1 MTETCKAAIFT
12 GINKLEVLDIKKP
25 TPKPNEVLV
34 ELKTCALCTWEQR
47 VYQGI
52 NQVDFPFIGGHEE
65 AGIIV
70 EVGADIDPNL
80 WQVND
85 RVVVGLLTSCGECE
99 NCRIG
104 EEGSCENFN
113 YENLVGGLDTRGMGG
128 LSQYLAVP
136 VSKLF
141 KISDKLSYEEAALT
155 EPLSCVVHSVEIAN
169 IQFGETVVVVGAGIM
184 GAFHAILAKNKGARV
199 IVIEPNEKRLA
210 LLRELGFTELINPT
224 HDDSISKV
232 KELTNGK
239 GADVILNTVGV
250 SKLAEESVAMS
261 ALYGRVVLYS
271 SYHPDTPI
279 ALSPNQLH
287 RRMTKV
293 VGSANSST
301 RDFIT
306 AMKLL
311 NEGIVDVKPFIA
323 GIYPLSDVVAGM
335 EAAISPDSYRIIVD
349 MSAE

>member
-1 MTETCKAAIFT
+1 MTETCQAAIFT
-12 GINKLEVLDIKKP
+12 DVNQLEVKEITK
-25 TPKPNEVLV
+25 PKPKANEVLV

-52 NQVDFPFIGGHEE
+52 NKVAFPFIGGHEE
-65 AGIIV
+65 AGIIT
-70 EVGADIDPNL
+70 EVGGDIDTKL
-80 WQVND
+80 WNVGD
-85 RVVVGLLTSCGECE
+85 KVVVGLLTSCGECE

-113 YENLVGGLDTRGMGG
+113 YENLVGGLDTQGMGG

-141 KISDKLSYEEAALT
+141 KISEKLSYQEAALT

-199 IVIEPNEKRLA
+199 IIVEPNEGRLE
-210 LLRELGFTELINPT
+210 LLRSLGFEETINP
-224 HDDSISKV
+224 SNENSVEKV
-232 KELTNGK
+232 LELTNGK
-239 GADVILNTVGV
+239 GADVVLNTVGV
-250 SKLAEESVAMS
+250 SKLAEESVEMS

-279 ALSPNQLH
+279 ALSPNRLH
-287 RRMTKV
+287 RRMTKL

-301 RDFIT
+301 KDFIT
-306 AMKLL
+306 AMNLL
-311 NEGIVDVKPFIA
+311 NEGIVDVKPFIS
-323 GIYPLSDVVAGM
+323 GTCSLEDIVAGM
-335 EAAISPDSYRIIVD
+335 EQAILPDTYRIVVQLN
-349 MSAE
+349 E

>member
-1 MTETCKAAIFT
+1 MSETCKAAIFT
-12 GINKLEVLDIKKP
+12 DVNKLEVLEITKP
-25 TPKPNEVLV
+25 QPKPNEVLV

-70 EVGADIDPNL
+70 EIGSDIDEKL
-80 WQVND
+80 WKVGD
-85 RVVVGLLTSCGECE
+85 RVVVGLLTSCGECD

-136 VSKLF
+136 ISKLF
-141 KISDKLSYEEAALT
+141 KISENLSYQEAALT

-199 IVIEPNEKRLA
+199 MVIEPNEKRLD
-210 LLRELGFTELINPT
+210 LLRSLGFEELINPNQE
-224 HDDSISKV
+224 DSVAKV
-232 KELTNGK
+232 MSLTNGK
-239 GADVILNTVGV
+239 GADVVLNTVGV
-250 SKLAEESVAMS
+250 SKLAEESVEMS

-279 ALSPNQLH
+279 ALSPNRLH
-287 RRMTKV
+287 RRMTKL
-293 VGSANSST
+293 VGSANSNT

-311 NEGIVDVKPFIA
+311 NEKIVDVSPFIS
-323 GIYPLSDVVAGM
+323 GTYSLTDIVTGM
-335 EAAISPDSYRIIVD
+335 EEAITPDTYRVIIELND
-349 MSAE
+349 